1 MRRPREKATGT
12 MRIFPVFLLALGGAA
27 AFTSPALLS
36 RHQLR
41 RPAVY
46 HGAVSAQKSLVR
58 ATGRAGLRSDSLC
71 MKAAPEPA
79 KVIKAGSSEEQE
91 VLGMLT
97 NTGFWSCPP
106 STATMYLDNQE
117 VFKLL
122 QGKVTITAVTVTG
135 RELGEEIEFDEG
147 DCGIV
152 PPGSYRWK
160 MLKPT
165 TKQTNC
171 REGLQ
176 LTTKGWRE
184 EPPLKA
190 MMGKGTLSIIGRSSE
205 DDFEYLKKL
214 ITDKGLIPETAF
226 ENAIQYK
233 LDKDIYLSNLSF
245 AITDRGMLVKD
256 RVTEEVL
263 GVLDGEGFKDY
274 NPDLDYE
281 ETERSKRWTKDGNF
295 NVDKLTGK

>member
-1 MRRPREKATGT
+1 MRT
-12 MRIFPVFLLALGGAA
+12 FPVFLLAVSGAA
-27 AFTSPALLS
+27 AFQSPSLLS
-36 RHQLR
+36 TQQLR
-41 RPAVY
+41 GPAIRQ
-46 HGAVSAQKSLVR
+46 GAASAGKSLLR
-58 ATGRAGLRSDSLC
+58 AAGRAGIRSESLC
-71 MKAAPEPA
+71 MKAEPEPA
-79 KVIKAGSSEEQE
+79 KVIKAGSSEEEE
-91 VLGMLT
+91 VLGKLT
-97 NTGFWSCPP
+97 NSGFWSCPP

-117 VFKLL
+117 TFKLL
-122 QGKVTITAVTVTG
+122 QGKVTITAVTIQG

-147 DCGIV
+147 DYGIV

-190 MMGKGTLSIIGRSSE
+190 MRGKGTLSTIGRTSE

-214 ITDKGLIPETAF
+214 IADKGAIPEKAW
-226 ENAIQYK
+226 ENAIQFK
-233 LDKDIYLSNLSF
+233 LDKDIYLSTLSF
-245 AITDRGMLVKD
+245 AITDRGMLIMD
-256 RVTEEVL
+256 RVTDEVL
-263 GVLDGEGFKDY
+263 GVMDGEGIKDY

-295 NVDKLTGK
+295 NVNQMTGK